1 MASSVGRIGPFNPE
15 HEDWTLYSERVD
27 FYFIANGITGA
38 DKKRATFLSLIGA
51 DTYKTLR
58 SLIVPAAPTDMSYEE
73 LKKKLE
79 DHFAPKRSQIY
90 YRSEFYRCQRKQ
102 NMSVAEYMS
111 QLRSLAKDCGFGG
124 QLDVMLRDRLICGIN
139 DVAIQKRLLSEG
151 DDLTLKDALQHATSL
166 ELAIKDSKELHPS
179 GSDTVHSTRAGGR
192 HQKPHYSNSQHHTAG
207 GSVKRSCYRCGQSGH
222 TPDKCRYKNAT
233 CFNCNKT
240 GHISSVCR
248 SNPRRSTPSR
258 PSNSKMADR
267 PVHDIHST
275 DTLDEYSFTVRT
287 GRTNPIIVDVVID
300 DVSVKMELDTG
311 SSVSIMSL
319 ETFRLHFPFKVLEES
334 STRLRTYSGELLTV
348 QGIVHVNV
356 VYKKQNVVLPLHIVS
371 ENGPTLFGREWLYEI
386 KLDWH
391 AVHSIKGR
399 ESVDLLLHNY
409 ESLFTNEL
417 GQLKNFKAHIY
428 VDPQVTPKFYKP
440 RPIPYAYRKKVEDEL
455 QRLSDLGIISP
466 IQFSEWAAPIVPVLK
481 SDKVNVR
488 ICGDYSVTVNKAS
501 KLESYPIPKLDDL
514 LAALS
519 GGTVY
524 TKLDMSQAYQQL
536 ELDEDSKRFTVINTH
551 KGLFTY
557 NRLPFGISSAPAIFQ
572 RVMESLLQD
581 IPNVAVYIDDILV
594 AGKSHAEHIHTL
606 EKVFSRLHDAGLQLK
621 KEKCTFCTSSVQYL
635 GFRIDKEGIHPTAE
649 KIRAI
654 KEAPTPKNIT
664 QLKAY
669 LGLLSYYNRF
679 LPHLPST
686 VAPLYE
692 LLHHDITWH
701 WSAEAEAAFI
711 KSKELLT
718 DDKCLVHFD
727 STLPLLLAC
736 DASQYGVGAVL
747 AHRFP
752 DGTER
757 PIAFASRT
765 LSNTEKKYSQV
776 EKEGLACVFGVRKF
790 HCYLYGQHFSLITD
804 HKPLLSLL
812 SGQKPISSQSSAR
825 IQRWALIL
833 AAYEYDLHFKSSTN
847 HANADA
853 LSRLP
858 LNESISNTPLPP
870 ELILLMESIANSP
883 VTAKSIATGTKADST
898 LSLVLQYLK
907 SGWPDSCP
915 DESLKPYWHRQHELS
930 LHDGCILWA
939 SRVVIPEKF
948 RQQLL
953 LELHE
958 GHFGITKLKA
968 RARSCIWWPNIDTA
982 IEQMVKSCSS
992 CQENRNSPPEAP
1004 IHPWP
1009 WPSRPWSRLH
1019 IDFAGPLK
1027 NNTMLLIIIDAF
1039 SKWIEV
1045 FPMTTVTSSATI
1057 SKLKVL
1063 FAQFGLPDTIVSDNG
1078 PSLVSKE
1085 FESYLT
1091 QHGIRH
1097 ITSSPYHPASNGL
1110 AERAV
1115 QLVKNGLK
1123 KDTDGTLSERLARI
1137 LLNYR
1142 VIPHNTTGVSP
1153 SELMFGRII
1162 KSKVDLVKPDLT
1174 TRVENNQYKQKDF
1187 HDQHSHSRK
1196 FLIGEGIM
1204 YRNFN
1209 GDPKWKSGR
1218 ITKYLGS
1225 LSFLIQGDDGTNMRR
1240 HIDHIIKRKQES
1252 IVLPDDLTPF
1262 PITRRTTEET
1272 RNTRSPYPTRFR
1284 RPPNWYAPF
1293 IS

>member
-1 MASSVGRIGPFNPE
+1 
-15 HEDWTLYSERVD
+15 
-27 FYFIANGITGA
+27 
-38 DKKRATFLSLIGA
+38 
-51 DTYKTLR
+51 
-58 SLIVPAAPTDMSYEE
+58 
-73 LKKKLE
+73 
-79 DHFAPKRSQIY
+79 
-90 YRSEFYRCQRKQ
+90 
-102 NMSVAEYMS
+102 MSVAECMS
-111 QLRSLAKDCGFGG
+111 RFIIRSLAKDCGFGA

-139 DVAIQKRLLSEG
+139 DAAIQKRLLSEG
-151 DDLTLKDALQHATSL
+151 DDLTLKDALQHAMSL
-166 ELAIKDSKELHPS
+166 ELAMKDLKELHSNGLDP
-179 GSDTVHSTRAGGR
+179 VHSTRAGGEGR
-192 HQKPHYSNSQHHTAG
+192 HPKPHNHNGQHHTAG
-207 GSVKRSCYRCGQSGH
+207 VGGKRNCYRCGQSGH
-222 TPDKCRYKNAT
+222 APDKCRYKTAT

-248 SNPRRSTPSR
+248 SNPRRSTPSC
-258 PSNSKMADR
+258 PSDYKTTDR
-267 PVHDIHST
+267 PVHDIHTSDTT
-275 DTLDEYSFTVRT
+275 DTRDEYSFTVRT
-287 GRTNPIIVDVVID
+287 GHTDPIIVDVLMD
-300 DVSVKMELDTG
+300 NVSVKMELDTG

-319 ETFRLHFPFKVLEES
+319 ETFRSHFPFKVLEES
-334 STRLRTYSGELLTV
+334 SLNTFKDLFRRVVNSTR
-348 QGIVHVNV
+348 
-356 VYKKQNVVLPLHIVS
+356 K
-371 ENGPTLFGREWLYEI
+371 
-386 KLDWH
+386 
-391 AVHSIKGR
+391 
-399 ESVDLLLHNY
+399 DLLCL
-409 ESLFTNEL
+409 
-417 GQLKNFKAHIY
+417 
-428 VDPQVTPKFYKP
+428 VVTPKFYKP
-440 RPIPYAYRKKVEDEL
+440 RPIPYAYKKKVEDEL
-455 QRLSDLGIISP
+455 QRLSDLGIVSL

-519 GGTVY
+519 GGTIY

-536 ELDEDSKRFTVINTH
+536 ELDDDSKCFTVINTH

-581 IPNVAVYIDDILV
+581 ILNVAVYIDDILV
-594 AGKSHAEHIHTL
+594 AGKSHAEHIQTL
-606 EKVFSRLHDAGLQLK
+606 ERVFSRLHDAGLRLK

-635 GFRIDKEGIHPTAE
+635 GFRINKDGLHPTAE

-654 KEAPTPKNIT
+654 KEAPTPTNIM

-686 VAPLYE
+686 LAPLYE
-692 LLHHDITWH
+692 LLHHNVTWN
-701 WSAEAEAAFI
+701 WSPDSEAAFI

-752 DGTER
+752 D
-757 PIAFASRT
+757 
-765 LSNTEKKYSQV
+765 
-776 EKEGLACVFGVRKF
+776 
-790 HCYLYGQHFSLITD
+790 
-804 HKPLLSLL
+804 
-812 SGQKPISSQSSAR
+812 
-825 IQRWALIL
+825 
-833 AAYEYDLHFKSSTN
+833 AYEYDLHFKSSTN

-858 LNESISNTPLPP
+858 LSESISNTPLLPK
-870 ELILLMESIANSP
+870 LILLMENIANSP
-883 VTAKSIATGTKADST
+883 VTAKSIAAATKSDST

-915 DESLKPYWHRQHELS
+915 DDSLKPYWHRQHELS

-939 SRVVIPEKF
+939 SRVVIPAKF

-982 IEQMVKSCSS
+982 IEEMVKSCSS
-992 CQENRNSPPEAP
+992 CQENHNSPPEAP

-1027 NNTMLLIIIDAF
+1027 NNTMLLVIVDAF

-1045 FPMTTVTSSATI
+1045 FPVSTVTSSATI
-1057 SKLKVL
+1057 SKLKML

-1078 PSLVSKE
+1078 PSLVSQE
-1085 FESYLT
+1085 FKSYLT
-1091 QHGIRH
+1091 QYGIRH
-1097 ITSSPYHPASNGL
+1097 ITCTSSPYHPASNGL

-1123 KDTDGTLSERLARI
+1123 KDADGTLSERLACI

-1142 VIPHNTTGVSP
+1142 VIPHGTTGISP

-1187 HDQHSHSRK
+1187 HDQHSRTRK
-1196 FLIGEGIM
+1196 FLVGEGIM
-1204 YRNFN
+1204 YRNFS
-1209 GDPKWKSGR
+1209 GDPKWKPGK

-1225 LSFLIQGDDGTNMRR
+1225 LSFLIQGDD
-1240 HIDHIIKRKQES
+1240 
-1252 IVLPDDLTPF
+1252 
-1262 PITRRTTEET
+1262 
-1272 RNTRSPYPTRFR
+1272 
-1284 RPPNWYAPF
+1284 
-1293 IS
+1293 